1 MDAVYT
7 VAWHAYDLATRRR
20 GWTLLIMLILMSML
34 MGACHKTYDDW
45 MNN

>member
-1 MDAVYT
+1 MST
-7 VAWHAYDLATRRR
+7 ILWHAYFFVWSRR
-20 GWTLLIMLILMSML
+20 GLMSFMILLLMAIL